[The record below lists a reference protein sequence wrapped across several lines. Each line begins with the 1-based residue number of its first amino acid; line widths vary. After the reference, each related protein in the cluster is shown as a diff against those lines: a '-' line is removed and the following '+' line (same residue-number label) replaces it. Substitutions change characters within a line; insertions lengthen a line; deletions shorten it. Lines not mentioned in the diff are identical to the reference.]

1 MIDAQKLDYYHRL
14 ERARIH
20 LLLFDEAEKGLADV
34 EMRRVTD
41 ARSVLLKLK
50 KRRKFILQKT

>member
-1 MIDAQKLDYYHRL
+1 MIDAQNLDYYHRL

-20 LLLFDEAEKGLADV
+20 LLLIGEAEKGLTDEEAG
-34 EMRRVTD
+34 RVTE

-50 KRRKFILQKT
+50 KRRKFISRKT